1 MTIKMKGNSVMKQ
14 PTITVVLIASE
25 NRFTNQKEV
34 KMDAL
39 VRVKN
44 PAFQNAG
51 YGIMEVSARHN
62 PKYSTAQYLCML
74 YGKPLNLENKSV
86 KVTLENLPCEYIKG
100 KRQDGSEY
108 YAVLVNLNG
117 KKDEDAMMRIFYLDE
132 QQIRSIK
139 DFKSEF
145 EFVES
150 TEELPQEEDD
160 ESEQEE

>member
-1 MTIKMKGNSVMKQ
+1 MKQ

-51 YGIMEVSARHN
+51 YGIMEVAARHH

-139 DFKSEF
+139 DFKPEF

-150 TEELPQEEDD
+150 TEELPQEEED
-160 ESEQEE
+160 ESEEEA